1 MPRTTTEALY
11 DDLLLAKYHVDREE
25 GKPLQDTITADA
37 RLDGTLVRDVV
48 GRKIIDDRAFYG
60 VNDFVI
66 SGCKYCTIPTRWMQI
81 LQDSYTNLILSYSVF
96 IRNRTKLKTAYIK
109 FGLTVFAFLV
119 VSVALKR

>member
-25 GKPLQDTITADA
+25 GKPLQGTITADA

-66 SGCKYCTIPTRWMQI
+66 SGCKY
-81 LQDSYTNLILSYSVF
+81 
-96 IRNRTKLKTAYIK
+96 
-109 FGLTVFAFLV
+109 
-119 VSVALKR
+119 